1 MKRVIGIF
9 VAGVAIGAVG
19 CETTHP
25 NTAVGAGVGTAIGA
39 GTGLAIG
46 AATGNPKTGAL
57 VGAALGAGTGAAI
70 GAEADERDRERAT
83 RVQVAQAQAQAAQ
96 VAQSQQMGMTDVVEL
111 CRTGAAPQVV
121 INQIHATGSRFT
133 LSNADIQYLM
143 TNNVPQEV
151 IAAMQQTQNQP
162 AKVIYQTPPRTVV
175 YESYPYGPVYVAP
188 TPVYVRPAFGFVYA
202 RHW

>member
-1 MKRVIGIF
+1 MKRVIGI
-9 VAGVAIGAVG
+9 VLAGIAVGAVG

-83 RVQVAQAQAQAAQ
+83 RVQVAQAQAQAAPIAQ
-96 VAQSQQMGMTDVVEL
+96 VQPMGMTDVVEL

-121 INQIHATGSRFT
+121 INQIRTTGSHFT
-133 LSNADIQYLM
+133 LSSADIQYLT

-151 IAAMQQTQNQP
+151 IAVMQQTQYQP
-162 AKVIYQTPPRTVV
+162 AKVIYQAPPRAVV
-175 YESYPYGPVYVAP
+175 YDPYGPVYVAP
-188 TPVYVRPAFGFVYA
+188 ALVYVRPAFGFVYA
-202 RHW
+202 RRW